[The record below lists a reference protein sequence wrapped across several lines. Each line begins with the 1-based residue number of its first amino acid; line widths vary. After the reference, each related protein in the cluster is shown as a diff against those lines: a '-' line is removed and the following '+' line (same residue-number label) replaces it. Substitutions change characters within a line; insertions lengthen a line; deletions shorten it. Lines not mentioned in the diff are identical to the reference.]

1 MDRQQVYRVSYDLVV
16 YGKREADRE
25 PVEEALLLARD
36 FDAAL
41 ALAKAIVPELRR
53 TATHGAARRVLGP
66 VENFPELWKT
76 CGKLVE
82 NFSPTGQVNPPN
94 QGGCKIAEML
104 KETHE

>member
-16 YGKREADRE
+16 YGKRETDCE

-53 TATHGAARRVLGP
+53 TAVHQVL
-66 VENFPELWKT
+66 VVRELALVHDNVVTTADAPE
-76 CGKLVE
+76 
-82 NFSPTGQVNPPN
+82 PPQVR
-94 QGGCKIAEML
+94 C
-104 KETHE
+104 